1 MKLKNEVEKLY
12 HVEGWSIQAIADH
25 CGCST
30 SYIMELLGIDGVYK
44 DELH

>member
-1 MKLKNEVEKLY
+1 MKLKSEVEKLY